1 MTELLATTKVGHSDI
16 TNLYLSMSL
25 DDLSW
30 TRDGVVAKV
39 TPVVGAPVG
48 DPIPEPTGAEV
59 ITIHAKKA
67 LLTVNPLQLEMMAQW
82 PWPVQKLLFDV
93 EQVLSHF
100 KTKHHSVLLPCKSL
114 QPFLC
119 SYFCTVLMATVPSCA
134 DRDCQDLF
142 EVHNRVVGRHHAR
155 DGTKCYYTATAA
167 GLGVRTECAHD
178 LRRLKQR
185 SILEAVS
192 CGSCKADA
200 NVDGFSRASR
210 SDPRVV

>member
-1 MTELLATTKVGHSDI
+1 METFVKTGYQSLVTELLATTKVGHSDI

-30 TRDGVVAKV
+30 TSDGVVAKV

-93 EQVLSHF
+93 EQVLTSRRSTILSCFHASHC
-100 KTKHHSVLLPCKSL
+100 S
-114 QPFLC
+114 PF
-119 SYFCTVLMATVPSCA
+119 
-134 DRDCQDLF
+134 
-142 EVHNRVVGRHHAR
+142 
-155 DGTKCYYTATAA
+155 
-167 GLGVRTECAHD
+167 CAHTSV
-178 LRRLKQR
+178 R
-185 SILEAVS
+185 
-192 CGSCKADA
+192 C
-200 NVDGFSRASR
+200 
-210 SDPRVV
+210 